1 MEAPCYAWPPKNIL
15 TKKKMMPVMTTKAAI
30 TIHTM
35 TTGVKS
41 FPFLGGIS
49 ESVTGC
55 GIGTFASKLAL
66 HMSLVQQQKKCPCP
80 ASEGLLL
87 ARQVSL
93 AEHESAAA
101 RKIKRKIKSFA
112 K

>member
-1 MEAPCYAWPPKNIL
+1 
-15 TKKKMMPVMTTKAAI
+15 MTTKAAI

-41 FPFLGGIS
+41 FPFLEFVGIS
-49 ESVTGC
+49 ESFTGC
-55 GIGTFASKLAL
+55 GMGTFASKLAL

-80 ASEGLLL
+80 FSEGLLL

-101 RKIKRKIKSFA
+101 RKIKRNIIEFCQMNIIPLSSKP
-112 K
+112 